1 MLWAAGIE
9 HGRFGQE
16 GEVFLQAIQSPPQN
30 MCGTIITGGFGAN
43 PPLLGRMKPVRR
55 SMWSMSITYSIR
67 GTKRGPGKGAV
78 LFLAGAGTHLG
89 QSTSRCV
96 SQCFPTLAAL

>member
-1 MLWAAGIE
+1 
-9 HGRFGQE
+9 
-16 GEVFLQAIQSPPQN
+16 
-30 MCGTIITGGFGAN
+30 
-43 PPLLGRMKPVRR
+43 
-55 SMWSMSITYSIR
+55 MWSMSITYSIR